1 MKIQPGDVPNTFAE
15 INDLVEDFNYKPAV
29 NINQG
34 IKNFINWYKSYYKV
48 K

>member
-15 INDLVEDFNYKPAV
+15 ISDLVEDFDYKPVV

>member
-34 IKNFINWYKSYYKV
+34 IKYFINWYKSYYKI